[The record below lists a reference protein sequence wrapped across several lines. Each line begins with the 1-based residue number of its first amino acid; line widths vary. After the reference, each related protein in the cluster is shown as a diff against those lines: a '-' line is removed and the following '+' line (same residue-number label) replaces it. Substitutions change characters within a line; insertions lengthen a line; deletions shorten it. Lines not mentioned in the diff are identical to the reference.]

1 MTKEH
6 PMVIP
11 PRKPRKQTAD
21 NQGTNEDAPLRYGA
35 IWGDGAARAAD
46 ARQALRA
53 FLGHAPR
60 TGRTAVPT
68 TLAAD
73 AELTAS
79 ELVTNAILH
88 APGPCGMTLQL
99 SSDEL
104 TITVWDNSTEKPA
117 AKKAD
122 PRRIGGHG
130 LHLVHTVSDRVVIAL
145 RETGKRITA
154 HLALTRNQ
162 TTAPR
167 SVESSC

>member
-1 MTKEH
+1 MAIPLTK
-6 PMVIP
+6 
-11 PRKPRKQTAD
+11 KTAD
-21 NQGTNEDAPLRYGA
+21 EQAGTDEGAPLRYGA
-35 IWGDGAARAAD
+35 IWGEGAARAAD

-53 FLGHAPR
+53 ILGHALR

-68 TLAAD
+68 ALAVD
-73 AELTAS
+73 AELAAS

-104 TITVWDNSTEKPA
+104 TITVWDSSTEKPA
-117 AKKAD
+117 AKMAD

-130 LHLVHTVSDRVVIAL
+130 LHLVHTVSTRVVVAL

-154 HLALTRNQ
+154 HLPLAPNQATGALG
-162 TTAPR
+162 TTALQASLPN
-167 SVESSC
+167 

>member
-1 MTKEH
+1 
-6 PMVIP
+6 
-11 PRKPRKQTAD
+11 
-21 NQGTNEDAPLRYGA
+21 LRYGA

-60 TGRTAVPT
+60 TGRAAVPT
-68 TLAAD
+68 ALAVD

-117 AKKAD
+117 AKMAD

-130 LHLVHTVSDRVVIAL
+130 LHLVHSVSDRVVVAL

-154 HLALTRNQ
+154 HLALTPNQ
-162 TTAPR
+162 STARCSIRP
-167 SVESSC
+167 SC